1 MSFLAA
7 LMGAIPVALI
17 AAVCIPMLVIEL
29 GIEVLPSLFNPDF
42 YTELIEGIVNIPEL
56 QPDVFL
62 DYVKTLLENGVGL

>member
-17 AAVCIPMLVIEL
+17 AAVCIPMLVFEL

-42 YTELIEGIVNIPEL
+42 YTGYLKVC
-56 QPDVFL
+56 
-62 DYVKTLLENGVGL
+62 

>member
-17 AAVCIPMLVIEL
+17 AAVCIPLLVIEM
-29 GIEVLPSLFNPDF
+29 GIEVLPSLFNPEF
-42 YTELIEGIVNIPEL
+42 YTELIEGIANIPEL